1 MLLDYLKIN
10 KSCLNSDVSRILE
23 PWILMEFNLESGDQK
38 TVHIPL
44 AQFHSLRY
52 QVASCLNQF
61 TKLPV

>member
-1 MLLDYLKIN
+1 
-10 KSCLNSDVSRILE
+10 
-23 PWILMEFNLESGDQK
+23 LMELNLESGDQK
-38 TVHIPL
+38 TIHFPL